1 MVIFRMKSYK
11 GLPVSKGIV
20 IGKVYKYSRKRT
32 LIESNYIDGEEVA
45 SELNRFRQARE
56 MAHETLLLIKEKASK
71 DLGESQA
78 QIFDAYIHM
87 LNDPVFGEQINEL
100 IREERLNVE
109 GAIQKALAELAEK
122 FKRLNNNYFQERLR
136 DIEDVVSYILR
147 ALHGTTN
154 DLTNLPANS
163 IIVAEELTP
172 SEIALLDKDLVE
184 GFILR
189 QGGMTSH
196 TTIVARSLSIP
207 AIINVDTR
215 LLEELRNGEEVI
227 LDAIRGEVIVAPE
240 REVLERYRKKISI
253 FKKKEEELLGL
264 RQEESITRDGYRIR
278 LAANINSLE
287 EVDSVLRVNG
297 DGIGLLRTEFLFRKK
312 DHLFDEER
320 QFKIYKSI
328 VEKIGDKPVVIR
340 LLDIG
345 GDKDLPYF
353 DAPQEINPFL
363 GWRGIRVALERQD
376 IFKTQ
381 LRALLRASHY
391 GDLRILI
398 PFISSI
404 EELREVKGIIIEM
417 ENELEQENIPYNR
430 NIKIGLMIEIPST
443 AIMAETFAREVDF
456 FSIGT
461 NDLIQYTIAV
471 DRNNSKI
478 ASLYTPF
485 HPAVMKLIYQVVKAA
500 RHEKIG
506 VSVCG
511 EAAANKYLLPVFV
524 AMGIS
529 ELSMS
534 SGYILESKKLIRKL
548 KKEDL
553 EEVLDKVLEMSQAV
567 EIENYLKKI
576 MEA

>member
-297 DGIGLLRTEFLFRKK
+297 DGIGLLRTEFSSVKK
-312 DHLFDEER
+312 
-320 QFKIYKSI
+320 
-328 VEKIGDKPVVIR
+328 
-340 LLDIG
+340 
-345 GDKDLPYF
+345 
-353 DAPQEINPFL
+353 
-363 GWRGIRVALERQD
+363 
-376 IFKTQ
+376 T
-381 LRALLRASHY
+381 
-391 GDLRILI
+391 
-398 PFISSI
+398 
-404 EELREVKGIIIEM
+404 
-417 ENELEQENIPYNR
+417 
-430 NIKIGLMIEIPST
+430 
-443 AIMAETFAREVDF
+443 TF
-456 FSIGT
+456 
-461 NDLIQYTIAV
+461 
-471 DRNNSKI
+471 
-478 ASLYTPF
+478 
-485 HPAVMKLIYQVVKAA
+485 
-500 RHEKIG
+500 
-506 VSVCG
+506 
-511 EAAANKYLLPVFV
+511 
-524 AMGIS
+524 
-529 ELSMS
+529 
-534 SGYILESKKLIRKL
+534 
-548 KKEDL
+548 
-553 EEVLDKVLEMSQAV
+553 
-567 EIENYLKKI
+567 
-576 MEA
+576 

>member
-1 MVIFRMKSYK
+1 MKSYK

-443 AIMAETFAREVDF
+443 AIMAEAFAREVDF

-461 NDLIQYTIAV
+461 ND
-471 DRNNSKI
+471 
-478 ASLYTPF
+478 
-485 HPAVMKLIYQVVKAA
+485 
-500 RHEKIG
+500 
-506 VSVCG
+506 
-511 EAAANKYLLPVFV
+511 
-524 AMGIS
+524 
-529 ELSMS
+529 
-534 SGYILESKKLIRKL
+534 
-548 KKEDL
+548 
-553 EEVLDKVLEMSQAV
+553 
-567 EIENYLKKI
+567 
-576 MEA
+576 